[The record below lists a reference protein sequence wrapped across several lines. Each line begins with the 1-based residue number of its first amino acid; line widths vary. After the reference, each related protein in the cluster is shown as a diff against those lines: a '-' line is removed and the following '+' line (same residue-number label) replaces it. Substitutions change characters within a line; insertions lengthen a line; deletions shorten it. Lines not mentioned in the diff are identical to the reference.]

1 MAEHLESGR
10 GAERLARTRL
20 ERGGLS
26 WIASNYRCRLGEL
39 DLVMSDDAT
48 LVVVEVRYRRS
59 TRLMNPCETL
69 TAPKLRRVALAT
81 RHFVQR
87 HRRWRD
93 APVRFDVVGIHGP
106 LNDARMNWIRGAFTI
121 DNL

>member
-59 TRLMNPCETL
+59 TRLMNPCESL

-87 HRRWRD
+87 HHRWRE